1 MTPEVFAA
9 LKEKSAQEVS
19 LAAIPYAGF
28 MGMFLQ
34 RNVDDMLVH
43 LKYDIK
49 HIGAPGRYH
58 GGVVG
63 ATLEFAAM
71 AQVMWAAYL
80 KGEPVARDSLPKPV
94 TVTVDF
100 LRSAGLC
107 DLYASALSCGRVGGL
122 PPCGQAR
129 GKKIAKS
136 LWPKRRCIFLSHKA
150 DTPFSSRA
158 YQPF

>member
-107 DLYASALSCGRVGGL
+107 DLYASALIVRQGR
-122 PPCGQAR
+122 R
-129 GKKIAKS
+129 IASVRASAWQEDRQK
-136 LWPKRRCIFLSHKA
+136 PVAEAQMHFLVS
-150 DTPFSSRA
+150 
-158 YQPF
+158 